1 MHPVLCYPVIL
12 KEQKMSTNKD
22 PQKNNY
28 NKWLAL
34 INIPIQMGV
43 IIFLFSYLGNWLD
56 QNHPSPKVYYV
67 KVMVLIGVFLALY
80 NVIRQVN
87 EINNKQ

>member
-1 MHPVLCYPVIL
+1 MA
-12 KEQKMSTNKD
+12 MDND
-22 PQKNNY
+22 PKKNNY
-28 NKWLAL
+28 TKWLAL

-56 QNHPSPKVYYV
+56 ENHPSTKVYYV
-67 KVMVLIGVFLALY
+67 KILVMVGVFLALY

-87 EINNKQ
+87 EINKNK

>member
-1 MHPVLCYPVIL
+1 MLHKKPQIA
-12 KEQKMSTNKD
+12 MNND
-22 PQKNNY
+22 PNKNNY

-56 QNHPSPKVYYV
+56 DNHPSTKVYYV
-67 KVMVLIGVFLALY
+67 KIMVMVGVFLALY

-87 EINNKQ
+87 EINKK

>member
-1 MHPVLCYPVIL
+1 MDNNP
-12 KEQKMSTNKD
+12 NK
-22 PQKNNY
+22 KRA

-43 IIFLFSYLGNWLD
+43 IIFLFSYLGDWLD
-56 QNHPSPKVYYV
+56 ENHPHPKVYYS
-67 KVMVLIGVFLALY
+67 KILVMIGVALALY

-87 EINNKQ
+87 EINKTQ